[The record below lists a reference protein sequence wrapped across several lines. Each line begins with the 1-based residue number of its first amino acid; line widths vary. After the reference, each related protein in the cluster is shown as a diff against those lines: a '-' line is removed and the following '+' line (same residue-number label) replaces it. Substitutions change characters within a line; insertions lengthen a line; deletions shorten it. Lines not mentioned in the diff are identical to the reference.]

1 MWVAFTIVPKGVIF
15 PLTDFMRQ
23 QEALYGDKEQL
34 SQQEYI
40 RGISS
45 WNFNLEDLKNQA
57 ALIQDYDIS
66 NIEESSV
73 SGKLIDWH
81 DEDGFPAENPSPEIV
96 DQAEAA
102 PHFQDVLD
110 DNNNMEDSLAA
121 FPIKSLQALKNAND
135 KGYVYTSVNKKD
147 KDASC

>member
-15 PLTDFMRQ
+15 PLSDFMRQ
-23 QEALYGDKEQL
+23 QEAKEADFLVQNKALYGDKEQL

-40 RGISS
+40 RGISA

-102 PHFQDVLD
+102 PHFQA
-110 DNNNMEDSLAA
+110 SLI
-121 FPIKSLQALKNAND
+121 PLH
-135 KGYVYTSVNKKD
+135 
-147 KDASC
+147 